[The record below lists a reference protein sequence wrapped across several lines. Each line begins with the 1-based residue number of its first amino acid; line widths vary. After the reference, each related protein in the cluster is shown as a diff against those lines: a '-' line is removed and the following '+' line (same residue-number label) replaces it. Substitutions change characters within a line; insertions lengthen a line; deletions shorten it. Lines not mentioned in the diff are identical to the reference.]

1 MLHWMILLL
10 VVLGPSASACARPQG
25 AASAGSGANAADTGT
40 ATAEVDVEVLQLG
53 VGNLARPG
61 EWVGVQIGLAD
72 RAAKVRTLALR
83 LSVVDADGDTAA
95 YQTLLAANPGAKQ
108 RTWLYVRLPFNAG
121 PTMPLHLSVHEADE
135 GASGASGGGPES
147 PGVGRV
153 VGSKVFFLQNP
164 VPFTSG
170 LVAVVGRAMAG
181 LDQYSVRHSSD
192 SWAPLGHELTE
203 KPAQL
208 RVADL
213 PDRWLGLMQ
222 FDALVWTATGTD
234 GEPGDLTE
242 SQAEAVR
249 EWVQRGGHLVVV
261 LPATG
266 TSWMNATS
274 NPLLAILPRAAVKRI
289 ENASLEPYRGFL
301 LRPPS
306 KPDAALPTMPS
317 GVGVNVLIPAPD
329 AEVGEADRVL
339 VGADGTCFVARRTV
353 GTGAVTLVGID
364 LTARPLSAL
373 NLPPADV
380 FWHRVLG
387 RRGKL
392 PTNEEVA
399 LMVAN
404 RSGVGGLPGYMS
416 ARAEKVFDRS
426 IAGQIA
432 KTGRAGTGV
441 LLGFGIFIAYWL
453 VAGPL
458 GFAVLKKR
466 KWVHHAWVSFVLAA
480 GAFTALA
487 WGGATA
493 LRPGKLEG
501 SHLTF
506 LDHVAGQRV
515 ERARSWVGLLLPK
528 YGQMRIEVAADAT
541 EPMRASVAS
550 WDPPTDSRGGSG
562 VSFPDARTYVVNG
575 RNPSS
580 ITAPTRSTVKQ
591 VQVDWSGGPRW
602 KMPIPV
608 GLNSAG
614 QTEPVSGRDAIRPA
628 AANNLVSRLE
638 GLLVHELPAPMT
650 DVTLVYV
657 PGQNLR
663 VSTSAGNLLS
673 SAVAWRLSGQWA
685 AGQVLDLAE
694 TTLTGRGPSSDPV
707 AGLTNGPRPELAES
721 LLTALV
727 PASGGLSNFGP
738 DRSDANEAETQFASR
753 MLGLA
758 LFPLLGPPEPLAGS
772 NLMDAVSLAR
782 RRATHGYDVARWFTQ
797 PCLIIIGH
805 VGTAEAPAP
814 CPLPLTVDGGE
825 VPVLGKTIVRWVYP
839 LPDNPPV
846 SRDN

>member
-1 MLHWMILLL
+1 MILLL
-10 VVLGPSASACARPQG
+10 VMTLATPTGAGQEAARATGTGVG
-25 AASAGSGANAADTGT
+25 AAGDVGAA
-40 ATAEVDVEVLQLG
+40 AEVDVDVLQLG

-61 EWVGVQIGLAD
+61 EWVGVQLGLTD
-72 RAAKVRTLALR
+72 RAAKVRTLAVR

-121 PTMPLHLSVHEADE
+121 PTVPLRVQVYEADDR
-135 GASGASGGGPES
+135 GSGGAAGPEGD
-147 PGVGRV
+147 GVGRV
-153 VGSKVFFLQNP
+153 VGAKSVVLQNP
-164 VPFTSG
+164 VPVASG
-170 LVAVVGRAMAG
+170 LIAVVGRSLVG
-181 LDQYSVRHSSD
+181 LDQYSVRSGND

-203 KPAQL
+203 RPAQL

-222 FDALVWTATGTD
+222 FDALVWTATGAD

-242 SQAEAVR
+242 AQAEALR
-249 EWVQRGGHLVVV
+249 EWVQRGGHVVVV

-266 TSWMNATS
+266 TSWTNPTS
-274 NPLLAILPRAAVKRI
+274 NPLLAIMPRTAVKRI
-289 ENASLEPYRGFL
+289 ENASLEPYRAFL

-306 KPDAALPTMPS
+306 RPDAALPTMPS
-317 GVGVNVLIPAPD
+317 GVAVNVLLPAPD

-339 VGADGTCFVARRTV
+339 VGTDGTCFVARRTV
-353 GTGAVTLVGID
+353 GTGALTLVGID

-373 NLPPADV
+373 NLPPADI

-404 RSGVGGLPGYMS
+404 RTGVGPLPGYMS
-416 ARAEKVFDRS
+416 SRAEKVFDRS
-426 IAGQIA
+426 ISGQIA

-441 LLGFGIFIAYWL
+441 LLGFAIFIGYWL
-453 VAGPL
+453 AAGPL
-458 GFAVLKKR
+458 GFAVLKR
-466 KWVHHAWVSFVLAA
+466 QKWVHHAWVSFVLAA
-480 GAFTALA
+480 GAFTAVA

-506 LDHVAGQRV
+506 LDHVAGQSV
-515 ERARSWVGLLLPK
+515 ERARSWVGLLLPR

-541 EPMRASVAS
+541 ERMRASVAS

-591 VQVDWSGGPRW
+591 VQVDWAGGPRW

-608 GLNSAG
+608 RVDGAG
-614 QTEPVSGRDAIRPA
+614 RIEPVSARDAIRPA
-628 AANNLVSRLE
+628 AANNIRSRLE
-638 GLLVHELPAPMT
+638 GRLMHELPAPMT
-650 DVTLVYV
+650 DVTVIYV
-657 PGQNLR
+657 PAQNIR
-663 VSTSAGNLLS
+663 ATTSAGSLLS

-685 AGQVLDLAE
+685 AGQVLDLEE
-694 TTLTGRGPSSDPV
+694 TTLTGRGASSDPV
-707 AGLTNGPRPELAES
+707 AGLINGPRPELAET

-727 PASGGLSNFGP
+727 PVSGGLSNFGP
-738 DRSDANEAETQFASR
+738 DRSDANEAENQFAAR

-758 LFPLLGPPEPLAGS
+758 LFPLLGPPEPLTGS
-772 NLMDAVSLAR
+772 NVLDAVSLAR
-782 RRATHGYDVARWFTQ
+782 RRAAHGYDVARWFTQ
-797 PCLIIIGH
+797 PCVII
-805 VGTAEAPAP
+805 VGTVGTPEMPAP
-814 CPLPLTVDGGE
+814 CPLPLLVDGSE
-825 VPVLGKTIVRWVYP
+825 VPVMGKTIVRWVYP
-839 LPDNPPV
+839 LPDSPPV
-846 SRDN
+846 ARDN